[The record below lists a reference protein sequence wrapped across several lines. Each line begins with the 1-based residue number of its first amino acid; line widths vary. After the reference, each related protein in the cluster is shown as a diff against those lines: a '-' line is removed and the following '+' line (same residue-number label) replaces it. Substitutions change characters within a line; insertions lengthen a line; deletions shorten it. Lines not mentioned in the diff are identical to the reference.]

1 MIFYDEQICFCFDFI
16 PQGYRSLETHHFQT
30 ESFFNPRSVD
40 FMSGLIFYLIYLKK
54 LNWAVCSENSC
65 LFFSWSVKTAKGNT
79 VFEELHKHLGAKEN
93 SFFQQKPQTRLTAS
107 PFLSFFCVSFISSQ
121 GREKLRKQRR
131 LRRRKMADFQAA
143 ALTFICFS
151 LCSKEAR
158 TFLILLRIW
167 FHLSPSDGVALL
179 DCSMSHDDFHDELE
193 KKLEAQKIHRPV
205 KRFSDVL
212 NVSIDITVVGLLG
225 VVSLWE
231 TNEPANVAPRVS
243 WVIRNLCFNARTKST
258 SPWPCT
264 FGKSWYV
271 LKAHSV
277 WDTRCSHVVLA
288 TTLPDR
294 SKSVSRLAVVF
305 NAGMENIWP
314 RLERQG
320 MWIFKDFVAPG
331 NVLGAR
337 CPHQRV
343 VSFQELLE
351 SCVEILTQRCTKMEE
366 SRLKDSGWRLIQSI
380 SVPAWKRTKPPRLPS
395 STCTARGECLMTS
408 PSGWSAPA
416 SWGSTAS
423 PLTSR
428 TAPWPLGHTS
438 TSVSAHKR
446 SSSRLNSFLLQSH
459 SWCGLNGDL
468 QQMFFK
474 ELKTSVFFFLKCTNN
489 HLLPV
494 IVQRTSW
501 CWARPPRL
509 QRSWRSPCKCPRL
522 KLNGSWFI
530 SSSLNKTS
538 R

>member
-1 MIFYDEQICFCFDFI
+1 MQ
-16 PQGYRSLETHHFQT
+16 
-30 ESFFNPRSVD
+30 SVD

-107 PFLSFFCVSFISSQ
+107 TFLSFFCVSFISSQ

-143 ALTFICFS
+143 ALTFICCS

-158 TFLILLRIW
+158 TFLIPLRIW

-231 TNEPANVAPRVS
+231 TNEPANVAPRVG

-305 NAGMENIWP
+305 NAGMENLWP

-337 CPHQRV
+337 RPHQRV

-366 SRLKDSGWRLIQSI
+366 SRLKDSGWRLTSHSVHFCCSMEEDKTPPTPFVYLYSTGRVFDDKPIRVVSSCKLGIYSFPFDIQNCTLTFGSYI
-380 SVPAWKRTKPPRLPS
+380 YFCKRAQTFLFQIERFSATVSL
-395 STCTARGECLMTS
+395 LMW
-408 PSGWSAPA
+408 PERWSAA
-416 SWGSTAS
+416 N
-423 PLTSR
+423 
-428 TAPWPLGHTS
+428 
-438 TSVSAHKR
+438 V
-446 SSSRLNSFLLQSH
+446 LQGVKNK
-459 SWCGLNGDL
+459 C
-468 QQMFFK
+468 
-474 ELKTSVFFFLKCTNN
+474 FFFPQM
-489 HLLPV
+489 HE
-494 IVQRTSW
+494 
-501 CWARPPRL
+501 
-509 QRSWRSPCKCPRL
+509 
-522 KLNGSWFI
+522 
-530 SSSLNKTS
+530 
-538 R
+538 